1 MISLTGP
8 AEAGDLSALSPW
20 ANELA
25 QTFVSLASDIALVV
39 DAGGVIRNVAQRG
52 GEPLA
57 PAAAHW
63 IGQAWADTVTGETRR
78 KVELLMQEVA
88 DTGLARRREV
98 NHPSSGG
105 SDIPVAYTA
114 IRLGAA
120 GPVLAVGRDLRA
132 IAAIQQRFIDTQQEL
147 ERGYW
152 KARQAESRERQLVQ
166 VASDAVLV
174 VDATSLAIV
183 AANDAAAALFDIAP
197 EALTGCATPTL
208 FDAHSRGPIDELM
221 AAARSSGRPLEIRAR
236 LAQHPA
242 TTSVS
247 ATPFRSGDA
256 QRLLVRVRPDRPADG
271 DGATH
276 EAVCIT
282 DSSGRVLSCSPAFA
296 TLTGLYA
303 EAQVQG
309 RLLSEWLGATDRE
322 PAMLLAE
329 VRSAGLVEAARSV
342 WRRNGAAAGDVEL
355 SATLLTEGD
364 QECIGLVVTPVAPV
378 ATAAAPGASFEAA
391 LAVALAQ
398 VDLQFGAIDLPQ
410 MLRDAALLTERHVIA
425 GALARCDGDATA
437 AAALLGI
444 SRATLL
450 RRRRRTAAGRSA
462 QPGSE
467 RP

>member
-25 QTFVSLASDIALVV
+25 QTFVSLASDIALVI

-174 VDATSLAIV
+174 VDAGSLAIV
-183 AANDAAAALFDIAP
+183 AANAAATTLFGLGP
-197 EALTGCATPTL
+197 EALVGRETPAL

-236 LAQHPA
+236 LAHHTA

-247 ATPFRSGDA
+247 ATPFRAGDA
-256 QRLLVRVRPDRPADG
+256 QRLLVRARPDRPVDR

-282 DSSGRVLSCSPAFA
+282 DSSGRVLSCTPAFA
-296 TLTGLYA
+296 TLAGLFG

-309 RLLSEWLGATDRE
+309 RLLSEWLDTTGQETA
-322 PAMLLAE
+322 ALLAQ
-329 VRSAGLVEAARSV
+329 VRRAGLVERTRSA
-342 WRRNGAAAGDVEL
+342 WRRNGTAAGDVEL

-364 QECIGLVVTPVAPV
+364 QECIGLVATPVAPV
-378 ATAAAPGASFEAA
+378 TAAAMPAVSFVSA
-391 LAVALAQ
+391 LAIALAQ
-398 VDLQFGAIDLPQ
+398 VDLQFGTIDLPQ
-410 MLRDAALLTERHVIA
+410 MLRDAALLTERHAIA
-425 GALARCDGDATA
+425 GALARCGGDATA

-450 RRRRRTAAGRSA
+450 RRKRRTAAATPGKG
-462 QPGSE
+462 GSE